1 MKRQKWAAGMSI
13 PAMCLLLL
21 AAGASQAMTGAAAD
35 RVTIHAERV
44 LGPVSPRLIG
54 QNYGT
59 WMNTSPPFVAL
70 YEQLGIGLLRAP
82 GGREGDD
89 LDLKPGAVDDLAALA
104 KTLNAP
110 VSLQARL
117 FRGGT
122 PEKAAGLVRYANV
135 ERGYGFRTW
144 EIGNEPDGYSGR
156 PTEPGDPA
164 FDVDWY
170 NVQFRNFALAMKAVD
185 PSIQIAGPAVRDGWM
200 TWLPAFIATNGDL
213 VDVLSWHWVPPGHEL
228 TDAQLLATPPQIE
241 RQVAVI
247 REWWRT
253 PRSNPKGHK
262 RPIPP
267 LFLSEYAASPDA
279 TSQRP
284 LATQAGALW
293 TAEVVGRL
301 ANIGVEMA
309 SYTALQGAGW
319 HGLLDE
325 RGAPRPAFG
334 IFRLYSQWGQTQLA
348 VESPDEAL
356 LPVFASRR
364 SDGALAVLAL
374 NKDPQQP
381 RPIELAFTGF
391 RAAGRAEV
399 WRQDAAHPAGEQ
411 LAPVAVQDM
420 ISATLPPYSATL
432 FIIPAA
438 KPVVWPLWLGLLLG
452 VAIAFGIIVELEER
466 RAHRKLA
473 EGR

>member
-1 MKRQKWAAGMSI
+1 MKLRKSAAGSVI
-13 PAMCLLLL
+13 AAAGLLLL
-21 AAGASQAMTGAAAD
+21 AAGASQAVIGAAAD
-35 RVTIHAERV
+35 RITIHAGRE
-44 LGPVSPRLIG
+44 LGPVSPRLFG
-54 QNYGT
+54 QTYGT
-59 WMNTSPPFVAL
+59 QMNITPPFVAM
-70 YEQLGIGLLRAP
+70 YGQLGIGLLAAP
-82 GGREGDD
+82 GGAEGDEFD
-89 LDLKPGAVDDLAALA
+89 LSPKQIDDLAALA
-104 KTLNAP
+104 RTLNAP

-144 EIGNEPDGYSGR
+144 EIGNEPDRYLGR
-156 PTEPGDPA
+156 PGQPGDPT

-170 NVQFRNFALAMKAVD
+170 NVQFRDFALAMKAMD
-185 PSIQIAGPAVRDGWM
+185 PSIQIAGPAVRDGWI

-228 TDAQLLATPPQIE
+228 TDAQLLATPAQIE

-253 PRSNPKGHK
+253 PRANPKGHK

-301 ANIGVEMA
+301 ANVGVEIA

-319 HGLLDE
+319 HGLVDD
-325 RGAPRPAFG
+325 RQTPRPTFG

-348 VESPDEAL
+348 VESPDEAQ
-356 LPVFASRR
+356 LPAFASRR

-411 LAPVAVQDM
+411 LAPVVVQDT

-452 VAIAFGIIVELEER
+452 VAIAFGLLVELEER
-466 RAHRKLA
+466 RAHRKLVD
-473 EGR
+473 GK